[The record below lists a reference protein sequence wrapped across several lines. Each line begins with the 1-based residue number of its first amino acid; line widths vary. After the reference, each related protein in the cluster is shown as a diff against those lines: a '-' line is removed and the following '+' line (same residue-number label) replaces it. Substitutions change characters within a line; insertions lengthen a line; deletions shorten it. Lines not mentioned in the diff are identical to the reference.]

1 MNPHSTGHRVN
12 PKCQAMIIGMNAV
25 PPESDFPLFAPLY
38 QQAHRQKPTPTYA
51 SSMLLTSQ
59 DRAIFPQNL
68 ADFAQFYLKSGQIP
82 KKTGIAFDRD
92 FF

>member
-1 MNPHSTGHRVN
+1 MSGYDNWYERRAPGIRFSVIRT
-12 PKCQAMIIGMNAV
+12 
-25 PPESDFPLFAPLY
+25 PLSAG
-38 QQAHRQKPTPTYA
+38 A